1 MMTWGVLRGLWR
13 GIGSP
18 KWATEEPERPVGA
31 QRRPKVGPGVQ
42 LGGPKSVQ
50 EANLEPKWGQHRAKV
65 QPKGGPAGTK
75 RLGKPGPRANINEKA
90 EMLKTY
96 KNLMKTKVF

>member
-1 MMTWGVLRGLWR
+1 MTWGVLRGLWR

-50 EANLEPKWGQHRAKV
+50 EANLEPKWGQHKAKV

-75 RLGKPGPRANINEKA
+75 RLGKPGPRANIN
-90 EMLKTY
+90 
-96 KNLMKTKVF
+96 